1 MVVLVLLTLEIAEDP
16 LESFLDTIYLQSHSE
31 KSRRAYRININKFRR
46 FIVES
51 YHLDDIELVK
61 RIQEKDLDVFDV
73 LRKFV
78 VYLDKSGKS
87 PATIKL
93 CLAAVKGYLRHQK
106 IKIYSEDFK
115 QNVRLPKKVRTRE
128 EPMTKEILV
137 RLLHILP
144 LKLQAAVLVGC
155 SSGMRLG
162 EIIQLK
168 IGDVDFSCKP
178 VRIQIRAETTKTR
191 ESRETYLTSEAA
203 ISLKDYLSSF
213 FGWVDG
219 QQNNLLKDQ
228 VIFGPTRKSKQNS
241 RKLEASQRAESTII
255 GSLKGYVKKITEL
268 NRLNENGRRVIH
280 FHAFRKYFRTVVG
293 DAVGRDYAE
302 ALMGHHFYMDTYYNL
317 PVEKRREMYL
327 KAEPHLTISDF
338 EKIERNQNRIVERQ
352 MEIEEALAKLGIKFS
367 TDLEK
372 DLSRNFQSMIN

>member
-1 MVVLVLLTLEIAEDP
+1 LTLEIAEDP
-16 LESFLDTIYLQSHSE
+16 LESFLDTIYLLSHSE
-31 KSRRAYRININKFRR
+31 KSRRAYRFNIIKFRK

-51 YHLDDIELVK
+51 YHLSDIELVK
-61 RIQEKDLDVFDV
+61 RILEKDLDVFDV

-78 VYLDKSGKS
+78 VHLDKSRKR

-93 CLAAVKGYLRHQK
+93 CLASVKGYLRHHR

-115 QNVRLPKKVRTRE
+115 QNVRLPKNSRIRE

-144 LKLQAAVLVGC
+144 SKLQAAVLVGC
-155 SSGMRLG
+155 ASGMRIG
-162 EIIQLK
+162 EIVQLK
-168 IGDVDFSCKP
+168 IGDIDFGCKP
-178 VRIQIRAETTKTR
+178 LRISIRAETTKTR
-191 ESRETYLTSEAA
+191 ETRETYLTSEAA
-203 ISLKDYLSSF
+203 IALKDYLSRF

-219 QQNNLLKDQ
+219 QPNSLLKDQ
-228 VIFGPTRKSKQNS
+228 IIFGPTRKSKKT
-241 RKLEASQRAESTII
+241 RKLEASQLAESTLIT
-255 GSLKGYVKKITEL
+255 SLKGYVKKISEL
-268 NRLNENGRRVIH
+268 NGVNENGRRVIH

-302 ALMGHHFYMDTYYNL
+302 ALMGHHFYLDTYYNL

-327 KAEPHLTISDF
+327 KAESHLTISDF

-352 MEIEEALAKLGIKFS
+352 REIEEALAKIGIKFP
-367 TDLEK
+367 
-372 DLSRNFQSMIN
+372 NFL